1 MLIFLIGYMGS
12 GKTTAGKKLAKLL
25 GYGFADLDDHIEK
38 RSGRRIADIFA
49 IEGEEEFRRLERLYL
64 EKLCNLQDHV
74 IATGGG
80 TPCFGK
86 NMELM
91 KRSGK
96 VVYIKMTAAAL
107 AKRLSQKD
115 NTRPLLKNTGNKSL
129 EKFIEEHLAQR
140 AKFYEQADVV
150 VNGVSLDVKELVSL
164 VGSWQ

>member
-12 GKTTAGKKLAKLL
+12 GKSTAGKKLAKLL
-25 GYGFADLDDHIEK
+25 DYGFADLDEHIEK

-49 IEGEEEFRRLERLYL
+49 LEGEEEFRRLEHHYL
-64 EKLCNLQDHV
+64 EKLCSLNDHV

-80 TPCFGK
+80 TPCVGR
-86 NMELM
+86 NIELM

-96 VVYIKMTAAAL
+96 VVYLKMTAAAL

-115 NTRPLLKNTGNKSL
+115 NSRPLLKKTGNKSL

-140 AKFYEQADVV
+140 ERFYGQADIVV
-150 VNGVSLDVKELVSL
+150 SGVSLDVKELAGA
-164 VGSWQ
+164 VGRGQ

>member
-12 GKTTAGKKLAKLL
+12 GKSTAGKKLAKLL
-25 GYGFADLDDHIEK
+25 GFGFADLDDHIEK

-140 AKFYEQADVV
+140 EKYYGQADVV
-150 VNGVSLDVKELVSL
+150 VKGVSLDVKELVSL

>member
-1 MLIFLIGYMGS
+1 MLVFLIGYMGS
-12 GKTTAGKKLAKLL
+12 GKSTAGKKLAKLL
-25 GYGFADLDDHIEK
+25 DYGFADLDDHIEK

-64 EKLCNLQDHV
+64 EKLCNLEDHV

-96 VVYIKMTAAAL
+96 VVYIKMTASAL

-129 EKFIEEHLAQR
+129 ENFIEEHLAQR
-140 AKFYEQADVV
+140 EKYYGQADVAV
-150 VNGVSLDVKELVSL
+150 SGLSLDVKELAQQLS
-164 VGSWQ
+164 STQ

>member
-12 GKTTAGKKLAKLL
+12 GKSTAGKKLAKLL

-49 IEGEEEFRRLERLYL
+49 IEGEEEFRRLERVYL
-64 EKLCNLQDHV
+64 EKLCKLENHV

-86 NMELM
+86 NIELM

-107 AKRLSQKD
+107 AKRLSQSY
-115 NTRPLLKNTGNKSL
+115 NSRPLLKNTGNKSL
-129 EKFIEEHLAQR
+129 ENFIEEHLAQR
-140 AKFYEQADVV
+140 ERFYGQADVA
-150 VNGVSLDVKELVSL
+150 VNGVSLDVKELAKQLS
-164 VGSWQ
+164 STQ